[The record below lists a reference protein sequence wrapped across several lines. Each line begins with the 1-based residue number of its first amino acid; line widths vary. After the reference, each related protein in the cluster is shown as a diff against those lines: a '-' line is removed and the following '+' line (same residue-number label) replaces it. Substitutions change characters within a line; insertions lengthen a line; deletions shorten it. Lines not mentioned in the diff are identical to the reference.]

1 MHKLIKE
8 KAGHRVIADLM
19 NFIDHNDYDLARLE
33 SSRSTEK
40 KKNEV

>member
-1 MHKLIKE
+1 
-8 KAGHRVIADLM
+8 M

-33 SSRSTEK
+33 SSRSTER